1 MKQLRWRGG
10 QWIPFSREVARAD
23 STVETEGSVMVD
35 QVALAR
41 RFPKSFTWGF
51 GTAAYQIE
59 GATKEDGRGESIWD
73 RFATIPGKT
82 HNGESGEPACDSYHR
97 WREDIAVLKELG
109 ATAYRFSIAWP
120 RILPDGTGA
129 VNPKGL
135 AWYEQFVDGLLEA
148 GIEPFP
154 TLYHWDLPQAL
165 QDRGGWPSR
174 DTAHAFAD
182 YASVVVG
189 ASTLNEPLCSA
200 WLGYLSGDMAPGI
213 EDAQAAFSASHH
225 LLLGH
230 GLAVRAA
237 RAARP
242 NLEMGI
248 VMNVGPA
255 IPASDSPEDRDA
267 ARRADLTDSHWF
279 HDPVYLGSY
288 PQEVIDFS
296 GVTMPIQSDDMKI
309 ISERLDWHGLNYYF
323 PAKIADDPSGDGA
336 RTHWGHI
343 DGPKTDMGWGIDAS
357 VMRDFLIK
365 LKTHWKTPKIY
376 ITENGSAWPDTV
388 APDGRIYDP
397 EREQYLMEHL
407 SAAAEAIEAGVDLRG
422 YFGWSLLDNYEWAY
436 GYAKRFGYAYVD
448 YPTQTRT
455 IKESGRA
462 FSRLIRASR
471 GG

>member
-1 MKQLRWRGG
+1 
-10 QWIPFSREVARAD
+10 
-23 STVETEGSVMVD
+23 
-35 QVALAR
+35 
-41 RFPKSFTWGF
+41 
-51 GTAAYQIE
+51 
-59 GATKEDGRGESIWD
+59 
-73 RFATIPGKT
+73 
-82 HNGESGEPACDSYHR
+82 
-97 WREDIAVLKELG
+97 
-109 ATAYRFSIAWP
+109 
-120 RILPDGTGA
+120 
-129 VNPKGL
+129 
-135 AWYEQFVDGLLEA
+135 
-148 GIEPFP
+148 
-154 TLYHWDLPQAL
+154 
-165 QDRGGWPSR
+165 
-174 DTAHAFAD
+174 
-182 YASVVVG
+182 VVG
-189 ASTLNEPLCSA
+189 ALGDRVTRWSTLNEPLCSA

-213 EDAQAAFSASHH
+213 EDVQAAFSASHH

-237 RAARP
+237 RAVRP
-242 NLEMGI
+242 NIEMGI

-255 IPASDSPEDRDA
+255 IPASDSPADRDA

-323 PAKIADDPSGDGA
+323 PAKIADDPGGDGA

-397 EREQYLMEHL
+397 EREKYLMEHL

-436 GYAKRFGYAYVD
+436 GYDKRFGYAYVD
-448 YPTQTRT
+448 YPTQKRT